1 MTIGELGD
9 KYMFEV
15 LIFMFEN
22 YFANHAMPG
31 NDVMEQ
37 ELSAAGFEHEDILGA
52 FNWYEE
58 MQSGLKN
65 SNVDYSFAYSGYRVF
80 SELELKKLS
89 LESISF
95 ILFLHQANVINNM
108 ERDLI
113 VDRAMALEQQL
124 IKVEEIR
131 WITMIALWNEGR
143 EKDYL
148 FVEDA
153 LFNPRGLTIH

>member
-1 MTIGELGD
+1 
-9 KYMFEV
+9 MFEV
-15 LIFMFEN
+15 LVFMFEN

-37 ELSAAGFEHEDILGA
+37 ELSAAGFEHYDILGA
-52 FNWYEE
+52 FGWYEE

-65 SNVDYSFAYSGYRVF
+65 SNIDYSHTYYGFRIF

-95 ILFLHQANVINNM
+95 ILFLHQANVINNL

-113 VDRAMALEQQL
+113 VDRAMALGQQL
-124 IKVEEIR
+124 IMVEEIR
-131 WITMIALWNEGR
+131 WITMIALWSEGR